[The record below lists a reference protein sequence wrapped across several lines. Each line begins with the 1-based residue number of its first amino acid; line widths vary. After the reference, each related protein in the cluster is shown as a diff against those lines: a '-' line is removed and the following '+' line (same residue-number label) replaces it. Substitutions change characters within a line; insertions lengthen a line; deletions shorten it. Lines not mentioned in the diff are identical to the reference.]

1 MWFTLVE
8 IPLRAS
14 ANETI
19 SSSSATC
26 ISGGGMESDVG
37 IVQAVGVPGMRA
49 VELGW
54 VKSEL
59 DDGID
64 KSVLAVGAFSADTGK
79 GTNAVICGSINR
91 S

>member
-1 MWFTLVE
+1 MWFKLVE

-19 SSSSATC
+19 SSSSA

-37 IVQAVGVPGMRA
+37 IVQAVGVLGMRA

-54 VKSEL
+54 VESEL
-59 DDGID
+59 DDEID

-79 GTNAVICGSINR
+79 GTDAVIRGPINR
-91 S
+91 